1 MNSITITREQLKRF
15 APKAKPQ
22 YVDALMSNLSYLEE
36 AGILESELRVCHF
49 FGQVGAETDY
59 LTLFRESMHYT
70 TTKALRNAWPSRFGP
85 KSDADLKH
93 LLKNPVGLGEVVYG
107 LQSGRKPEDLGNTQP
122 GDGYAFRGGGWFQST
137 GRGNVAR
144 YAAKCGVECTQE
156 LLDDPVITLR
166 FACLEWQESN
176 CNKWADENDLTKVS
190 KAINTGSATSKVKPV
205 GMEKRQKAFAKAWEI
220 WGESGK
226 ADKPVVPDDV
236 KAAARDI
243 LVKAGGGAAVLG
255 TGGTVAVKST
265 SDAPTPAPPAPKPVI
280 APKETVAKAKDTAK
294 EVRETVEV
302 AKDYY
307 SWAKP
312 TAVAAYQNAH
322 IVGPLVAVI
331 GLVIFWPRIKDRLP
345 WG

>member
-1 MNSITITREQLKRF
+1 MIEITREQLKRF

-22 YVDALMSNLSYLEE
+22 YVDALLSNLDLLEE
-36 AGILESELRVCHF
+36 AGILDSELRVCHF

-59 LTLFRESMHYT
+59 LTLFRENMNYT

-85 KSDADLKH
+85 KADADLKH
-93 LLKNPVGLGEVVYG
+93 LLKNPVGLSENVYG
-107 LQSGRKPEDLGNTQP
+107 LSSGRKLADLGNTQP
-122 GDGYAFRGGGWFQST
+122 GDGYAFRGGGWFQTT

-144 YAAKCGVECTQE
+144 YADKCGIPCTQD

-166 FACLEWQESN
+166 FACLEWQESG

-205 GMEKRQKAFAKAWEI
+205 GMEKRQKAFAKAWET

-226 ADKPVVPDDV
+226 ADEPVFSDDV
-236 KAAARDI
+236 KAAAKAV
-243 LVKAGGGAAVLG
+243 LLKAGGGAIVVG
-255 TGGTVAVKST
+255 GGGTVAVKS
-265 SDAPTPAPPAPKPVI
+265 SEAPAPKPEPPKVVI
-280 APKETVAKAKDTAK
+280 APKETVSKAKETAK
-294 EVRETVEV
+294 DVRETVEV

-312 TAVAAYQNAH
+312 TVVAAWENVH
-322 IVGPLVAVI
+322 IVGPLVAVVGI
-331 GLVIFWPRIKDRLP
+331 VIFWPKLRERLP
-345 WG
+345 W